1 MRPVQVVNHSKTVT
15 ASMLSQ
21 GIAAVQ
27 TQLDRD
33 FAPQWGVTLALQVV
47 DKYDPSARQSWSWMM
62 QPRQTLWAITRWWP
76 SP

>member
-1 MRPVQVVNHSKTVT
+1 MRPVQIVNHSKTVT

-47 DKYDPSARQSWSWMM
+47 AKYDPSARQS
-62 QPRQTLWAITRWWP
+62 
-76 SP
+76 